1 MESQKKNSLF
11 EKVNISHNKLDDK
24 LLNISDQNIL
34 ITKKSASPRGRIR
47 AYKNKYN
54 TPEISRLKPTD
65 KNKVVLDIKHF
76 KNKNNSVANK
86 NVEIINNQIG
96 YGQNS
101 IETLN
106 SQNIA
111 RRILLKEKMFDI
123 NDIDENIRLTDINI
137 DNNKLN
143 YTQNLNNAENID
155 NFRKT
160 NDSNNS
166 KEEKIL
172 RKSNSLND
180 FHLSNKQHL
189 HIIDNFQKINNKE
202 NYKLIKINFPKDN
215 IIKSN
220 SIEIIPGKFE
230 LLNSN
235 HNNKN
240 LIIPDSDKHIIN
252 QENIIIN
259 NGFVNMNNNYYVNN
273 NNVNNNM
280 NKINDNN
287 NAFVNNNINNFKFN
301 NINYKNDIMY
311 NTDNYYDSK
320 MINLDSINKH
330 SNKLLNINFNNRNNS
345 EKVYINSKFLTRL
358 NEQTKYGLNFNNEF
372 NPIYKSKDISE
383 EENSINETKEG
394 NFNLEEDNFEPG
406 FINNNFSLGN
416 NNSPKFT
423 NFNKKLFNNFSRN
436 ENSSRLIPNP
446 QYFHPSFHPNIS
458 FQYISILQIQYPI
471 QMTVKKSKK
480 LQLVKHK
487 LIKYYPPKIQ
497 LEMRPCLIFQPLM
510 TKKKKKQ
517 HKKIPNNKKS
527 NHKKIKHKRPV
538 FKIPPCKKAS
548 LSQGKSLNFIHKYYD
563 ENFILEE
570 ENEEENKALK
580 DMFLTHKQ
588 TEVQVDLNKDNDENI
603 ININE
608 KDKEKPD
615 VKEEKIN
622 KVITNNNTNNET
634 KEMNKK
640 EEREKKANTII
651 NKNNENKKINEEK
664 KIITKQRYINRTKI
678 PISNDNLNKKNKAN
692 KVILI
697 NIKKQKKSPIKEI
710 MDRKKNINNI
720 FSLNEVQQRFN
731 ILNNSTRLNSTSV
744 SIEKSKDNT
753 LTNKSKSKSKI
764 ANKKNDNTIK
774 NINISSYFPRRKI
787 LQKSNSFFSK
797 KVAKKIDSNKTSNNF
812 DISYKSLSRKKITE
826 KNSPYLSQKN
836 RIIKIDL
843 TKL

>member
-1 MESQKKNSLF
+1 MQSQKKISLF

-24 LLNISDQNIL
+24 LLNKSDQNIL
-34 ITKKSASPRGRIR
+34 ITKKSPSPRGRIR

-54 TPEISRLKPTD
+54 TPEISRLKQTD
-65 KNKVVLDIKHF
+65 KNKVVLDIKQF
-76 KNKNNSVANK
+76 KNKNDSLTNK
-86 NVEIINNQIG
+86 NEEVLNNKIE
-96 YGQNS
+96 YVQNS

-106 SQNIA
+106 SQNIS
-111 RRILLKEKMFDI
+111 RKILLREKMFDI
-123 NDIDENIRLTDINI
+123 NDIDEGIRLTDVNLA
-137 DNNKLN
+137 NNKLN
-143 YTQNLNNAENID
+143 YTQNLGGDKNVD
-155 NFRKT
+155 NFKQI
-160 NDSNNS
+160 NDNHNF

-189 HIIDNFQKINNKE
+189 HIIDNFPKINREE

-235 HNNKN
+235 YNNKN
-240 LIIPDSDKHIIN
+240 LIMTNSDKHIIN

-273 NNVNNNM
+273 NNLNNNI

-287 NAFVNNNINNFKFN
+287 DFVNDNLNNIKFN

-311 NTDNYYDSK
+311 NTSNYYDSK
-320 MINLDSINKH
+320 IIDLNAINKH
-330 SNKLLNINFNNRNNS
+330 SNNLFNSNNYNNYNNS
-345 EKVYINSKFLTRL
+345 EKVYINPKFLTKL
-358 NEQTKYGLNFNNEF
+358 NEQQKYNLNYNNEL

-394 NFNLEEDNFEPG
+394 NFNLEEDNFEPA
-406 FINNNFSLGN
+406 FVSNNFPKGN
-416 NNSPKFT
+416 KSSQFS
-423 NFNKKLFNNFSRN
+423 NFNKKLINNFSRN
-436 ENSSRLIPNP
+436 ENKFRLIPNP
-446 QYFHPSFHPNIS
+446 QYFHPSFHPNIP

-471 QMTVKKSKK
+471 QMMVKRSKK
-480 LQLVKHK
+480 LQLVKNQ
-487 LIKYYPPKIQ
+487 LISYYPPKIQ
-497 LEMRPCLIFQPLM
+497 LEMRPCLIFQPLIP
-510 TKKKKKQ
+510 KKKKKQ

-527 NHKKIKHKRPV
+527 AHKKIKHKRPV
-538 FKIPPCKKAS
+538 FKIPPCKKVS

-570 ENEEENKALK
+570 EDEEENKALK
-580 DMFLTHKQ
+580 DLLLTHKQ
-588 TEVQVDLNKDNDENI
+588 TEVTNDFNNDNGNDENN
-603 ININE
+603 NINE
-608 KDKEKPD
+608 KEKETEF
-615 VKEEKIN
+615 KEEKID
-622 KVITNNNTNNET
+622 KVITDNNNIITNNEI
-634 KEMNKK
+634 KEKNIK
-640 EEREKKANTII
+640 EEKEKNESI
-651 NKNNENKKINEEK
+651 NNNENKKINEEK
-664 KIITKQRYINRTKI
+664 KIITKQRYINRMKI
-678 PISNDNLNKKNKAN
+678 PINNDNLNKKNKGN

-753 LTNKSKSKSKI
+753 LTKKSKSKSKI

-774 NINISSYFPRRKI
+774 NINIISYFPRRKI

-797 KVAKKIDSNKTSNNF
+797 KIVKKIEPKKSSNNF
-812 DISYKSLSRKKITE
+812 DISYKSLSRKKIPE
-826 KNSPYLSQKN
+826 KNSPHLSQKN

-843 TKL
+843 SKL

>member
-1 MESQKKNSLF
+1 MKLNSNNNETSIIEQNKDMKKESSLKD
-11 EKVNISHNKLDDK
+11 E
-24 LLNISDQNIL
+24 L
-34 ITKKSASPRGRIR
+34 ITKIIEAIIFIE
-47 AYKNKYN
+47 KNYEMPIDIEFGIEKNILYILQARPITTYN
-54 TPEISRLKPTD
+54 KIPD
-65 KNKVVLDIKHF
+65 
-76 KNKNNSVANK
+76 
-86 NVEIINNQIG
+86 
-96 YGQNS
+96 
-101 IETLN
+101 
-106 SQNIA
+106 
-111 RRILLKEKMFDI
+111 ILLTKPKERRQLYFDLTIGLQGFEKPMTTLGADFFKIFEHYAGIKMFDSY
-123 NDIDENIRLTDINI
+123 NFDDVRKSGFDAFGG
-137 DNNKLN
+137 KLIV
-143 YTQNLNNAENID
+143 NL
-155 NFRKT
+155 
-160 NDSNNS
+160 SNVMTKVS
-166 KEEKIL
+166 KETL
-172 RKSNSLND
+172 
-180 FHLSNKQHL
+180 
-189 HIIDNFQKINNKE
+189 
-202 NYKLIKINFPKDN
+202 
-215 IIKSN
+215 
-220 SIEIIPGKFE
+220 
-230 LLNSN
+230 
-235 HNNKN
+235 
-240 LIIPDSDKHIIN
+240 
-252 QENIIIN
+252 
-259 NGFVNMNNNYYVNN
+259 VNVTS
-273 NNVNNNM
+273 NVN
-280 NKINDNN
+280 KVISETLTKYWDD
-287 NAFVNNNINNFKFN
+287 
-301 NINYKNDIMY
+301 YKN
-311 NTDNYYDSK
+311 DNYYDSK

-358 NEQTKYGLNFNNEF
+358 NENPKYNLNYNNEL

-416 NNSPKFT
+416 NNTPKFT

-510 TKKKKKQ
+510 LKKKKKQ

-622 KVITNNNTNNET
+622 KVIIAV
-634 KEMNKK
+634 K
-640 EEREKKANTII
+640 IQ
-651 NKNNENKKINEEK
+651 INEF
-664 KIITKQRYINRTKI
+664 
-678 PISNDNLNKKNKAN
+678 NL
-692 KVILI
+692 I
-697 NIKKQKKSPIKEI
+697 
-710 MDRKKNINNI
+710 
-720 FSLNEVQQRFN
+720 
-731 ILNNSTRLNSTSV
+731 
-744 SIEKSKDNT
+744 
-753 LTNKSKSKSKI
+753 
-764 ANKKNDNTIK
+764 
-774 NINISSYFPRRKI
+774 YF
-787 LQKSNSFFSK
+787 
-797 KVAKKIDSNKTSNNF
+797 
-812 DISYKSLSRKKITE
+812 
-826 KNSPYLSQKN
+826 
-836 RIIKIDL
+836 
-843 TKL
+843 